1 MKTKPRSAPRLFAP
15 PALAAAL
22 LSSVSLAGKAAA
34 WGVTTAPDR
43 DRAWSVS
50 VGQIIDVS
58 GRIDETFRAF
68 YKATGQDW
76 KQSLAESYKLED
88 FGVDAPYTTFGLHY
102 RRDWR
107 YFAFRW
113 DLSAFS
119 LSADAKAR
127 RDYYI
132 GLGDDVRYGGR
143 KYDHMKIPAGS
154 SFSVDFK
161 GGLMDGVL
169 SFTPLELA
177 FSDTFSI
184 VPSLDLG
191 LAVFGG
197 EWSIDAGAA
206 RGTTTYQ
213 NPPVD
218 FVVGGSSSS
227 LVGAGAPMLGA
238 GLAFRV
244 GRNDWVQWITRLN
257 AGFFSYDGSTRF
269 FTGSG
274 REKDLELDYASFGVE
289 TRVELPMTETT
300 CLELGGRLRWMS
312 IDAEIRSKER
322 DVAKIVAARERF
334 DKKAG
339 GDEVNA
345 LERIFMEDFVQ
356 GH

>member
-1 MKTKPRSAPRLFAP
+1 MKTTRTAVFFPKHSVAPF
-15 PALAAAL
+15 AAA
-22 LSSVSLAGKAAA
+22 AAVFAALVGDASA

-43 DRAWSVS
+43 DKAWSFS
-50 VGQIIDVS
+50 LGQIVDVS
-58 GRIDETFRAF
+58 GRVDETFRAF

-76 KQSLAESYKLED
+76 KQSLAESYDLKD

-113 DLSAFS
+113 DLSVFS

-143 KYDHMKIPAGS
+143 KYDHMKIPSGS
-154 SFSVDFK
+154 SFSVDFR
-161 GGLMDGVL
+161 GGLMDGVI
-169 SFTPLELA
+169 SFTPVELA
-177 FSDTFSI
+177 FSDTFSV

-197 EWSIDAGAA
+197 EWEIDAGEA
-206 RGTTTYQ
+206 RGTATYQ

-238 GLAFRV
+238 GLEFRV
-244 GRNDWVQWITRLN
+244 GRSDWVQWVTRLN
-257 AGFFSYDGSTRF
+257 AGFFKYDGSTKF

-274 REKDLELDYASFGVE
+274 REKDLELDYASVGVE

-300 CLELGGRLRWMS
+300 CLELGGRLRFMTL
-312 IDAEIRSKER
+312 DAEIRSKER
-322 DVAKIVAARERF
+322 DTAAIVAARERF
-334 DKKAG
+334 DKSA
-339 GDEVNA
+339 DLDLVMAE
-345 LERIFMEDFVQ
+345 LFV
-356 GH
+356 GVSF